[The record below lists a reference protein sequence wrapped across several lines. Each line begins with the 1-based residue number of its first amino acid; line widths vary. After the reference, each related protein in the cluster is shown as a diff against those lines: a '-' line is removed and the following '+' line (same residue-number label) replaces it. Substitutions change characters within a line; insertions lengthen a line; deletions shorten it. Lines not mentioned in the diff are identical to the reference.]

1 MADGT
6 GLREESVDHER
17 GSVRRRS
24 RRGAGPLPAWLRR
37 AGLVARTNLRRQYR
51 TARAHP
57 WFAFAYL
64 FSLAFG
70 LFVAVGRAPL
80 PGLAAWPYPG
90 GYELGRQFAAGDA
103 VLDRV
108 RGFGGVLF
116 VLLVLVT
123 VLKEATDSAMDTHVD
138 ALVLAAG
145 VRGVAVGG
153 VLWSLL
159 LTGSQFGVIVLA
171 GATAF
176 GVGAGSAPAGVGL
189 ALAGVALL
197 LAAVPVGFVFALG
210 IRLAFQR
217 VPLLREHRL
226 LVGAPLAVVYFG
238 LFARARAS
246 MALLSDS
253 PLGRFADPGFALV
266 GAVPPGRGVLA
277 LALAATASVGATAL
291 AVPLSARVWLGEDH
305 RGAEESTAEAD
316 YGPRERRLDR
326 LVGRPVAAVARSV
339 WLRVRRAPRSLL
351 FAAMSAALA
360 GTVALELVSRVP
372 AALPAVVAVYGAAT
386 VGMGATLNPLGA
398 AGVGLPAALTTA
410 DGGRSLVRGYAL
422 SAALPGVPLVAG
434 ATLVTGLATGLPAA
448 LVVATAVL
456 GAVLAAVGAVVS
468 LVVGLAVPNV
478 DGLRPTGSGL
488 QPPKLLATTAFLLV
502 TALLGSPALAG
513 AGVTGRSPT
522 LSGALAGVGVS
533 AAVASLAGV
542 VAYRRAVQSVAEYR
556 IE

>member
-6 GLREESVDHER
+6 GLHEESVEHE
-17 GSVRRRS
+17 GVRRRS
-24 RRGAGPLPAWLRR
+24 RDDAGGLVPAWLRR

-70 LFVAVGRAPL
+70 LFVAVGRAPV
-80 PGLAAWPYPG
+80 PGFAGWPYPG
-90 GYELGRQFAAGDA
+90 GYELGQRFAAGDA
-103 VLDRV
+103 AVVGRV

-116 VLLVLVT
+116 VLLALVT

-138 ALVLAAG
+138 TLVLAAG
-145 VRGVAVGG
+145 ARSVAVGG

-171 GATAF
+171 GGAAF
-176 GVGAGSAPAGVGL
+176 GVGAGSAPVGLGL
-189 ALAGVALL
+189 ALAGVCLL
-197 LAAVPVGFVFALG
+197 VAAVPVGFVTAIG
-210 IRLAFQR
+210 VRLAFQR

-226 LVGAPLAVVYFG
+226 LVGTPLALVYFG

-266 GAVPPGRGVLA
+266 GAVPPDRAAVA
-277 LALAATASVGATAL
+277 LGLAAVSAVGGTAL
-291 AVPLSARVWLGEDH
+291 AVPLSARLWLGDDPREVS
-305 RGAEESTAEAD
+305 ESTTETD
-316 YGPRERRLDR
+316 RTTGERRLDR
-326 LVGRPVAAVARSV
+326 LVGRPVAAVTRSV
-339 WLRVRRAPRSLL
+339 WLRVRREPRSLL

-360 GTVALELVSRVP
+360 GTVAIELAGRAP
-372 AALPAVVAVYGAAT
+372 AALPAVVAVYGGAT

-398 AGVGLPAALTTA
+398 AGVGLPAVLTSA
-410 DGGRSLVRGYAL
+410 DGGRSLVQGYAL
-422 SAALPGVPLVAG
+422 SAALPGAPLVAG
-434 ATLVTGLATGLPAA
+434 ATLVAGLAIGLPTVLA
-448 LVVATAVL
+448 VATAAL
-456 GAVLAAVGAVVS
+456 GATLAAVGAVVS

-478 DGLRPTGSGL
+478 EGLRPTGSGL

-502 TALLGSPALAG
+502 MATLGAPALAG
-513 AGVTGRSPT
+513 VGLAGDDPT
-522 LSGALAGVGVS
+522 LVGALAGV
-533 AAVASLAGV
+533 ATTAVAALLVGV
-542 VAYRRAVQSVAEYR
+542 VAYRRALGAVTSYR